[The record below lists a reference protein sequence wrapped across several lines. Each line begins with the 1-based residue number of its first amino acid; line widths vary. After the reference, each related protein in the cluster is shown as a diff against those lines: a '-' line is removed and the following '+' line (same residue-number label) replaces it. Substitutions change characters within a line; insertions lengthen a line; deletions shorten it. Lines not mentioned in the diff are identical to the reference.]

1 MTRGA
6 LAAAVA
12 AGSLLCI
19 KVYADGPDF
28 VTAVNSTKPLAY
40 YRLDSAAG
48 KSLAGT
54 SQYKPSGG
62 VTTAGPGA
70 PIGIPNN
77 QFAKLDGHDGYLV
90 TTQAGGINGAASIM
104 AWVNMASLPSD
115 EHRFFYVAGES
126 ENGNDLDVQ
135 FEDDNQL
142 KFYTAAGGHLTYVPA
157 PTTLVNQWHMIVAT
171 METATQTRVIYWDGK
186 AVANDKGGGRAAKSG
201 IFSIGASTV
210 FSGRYFKGGMEE
222 VALWNRA
229 LKPAEVAEIYAAS
242 KSTAAAPKAAGAVTS
257 APGTG
262 AFATTAVVEV
272 EDGNGP
278 MKLKREEQI
287 ALMFLTA
294 IQEIES
300 ECQLQAKAA
309 CTMEQM
315 LAGPVAPNGS
325 RLSRLKFDPKSDPNY
340 TYTLGAV
347 GMAWEAHAN
356 AKKPGLL
363 GLYFLSKSIA
373 GPDVSYNPSGTASPI
388 DKQFTGRSIAGDS
401 FATR

>member
-1 MTRGA
+1 VRLG
-6 LAAAVA
+6 LVA
-12 AGSLLCI
+12 MGSLLCAGL
-19 KVYADGPDF
+19 YGDDADF
-28 VTAVNSTKPLAY
+28 VTAVNSTKPVAY
-40 YRLDSAAG
+40 YRLDSTAG
-48 KSLAGT
+48 KSLAGV
-54 SQYKPSGG
+54 SQYKTSGG
-62 VTTAGPGA
+62 VMSSGPGA
-70 PIGIPNN
+70 PIGVPNN
-77 QFAKLDGHDGYLV
+77 QFAKLDGKDGYIV
-90 TTQAGGINGAASIM
+90 TTQAGGVNGAASIM
-104 AWVNMASLPSD
+104 AWVNLDSLPSD

-135 FEDDNQL
+135 FENDNQL
-142 KFYTAAGGHLTYVPA
+142 KFYTAAGGHLTYIPE
-157 PTTLVNQWHMIVAT
+157 PTTLVHQWHMLVAT

-186 AVANDKGGGRAAKSG
+186 AVANDKGGGQADKKG
-201 IFSIGASTV
+201 LFSIGASTV
-210 FSGRYFKGGMEE
+210 FGGRFFKGGIEE

-229 LKPAEVAEIYAAS
+229 LKPAEVASIYAAS
-242 KSTAAAPKAAGAVTS
+242 KSTASPAKAVGAVKT
-257 APGTG
+257 APAIG
-262 AFATTAVVEV
+262 AFATTAIVEA
-272 EDGNGP
+272 EDGSGP

-300 ECQLQAKAA
+300 ECQMRAKAA
-309 CTMEQM
+309 CSMEQM
-315 LAGPVAPNGS
+315 LAGPVAPDGS
-325 RLSRLKFDPKSDPNY
+325 HLSRLKFDPKSDPNY